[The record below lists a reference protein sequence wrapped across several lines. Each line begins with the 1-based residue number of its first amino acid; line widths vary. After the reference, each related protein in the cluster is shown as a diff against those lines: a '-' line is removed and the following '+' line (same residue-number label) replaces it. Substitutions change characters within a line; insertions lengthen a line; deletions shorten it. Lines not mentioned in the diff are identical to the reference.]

1 MQQKLEKVL
10 KLGLPKGSLQEATF
24 QLLRRAGFDIGVAP
38 RSFYPSLDDP
48 EIEPIL
54 LRAQEI
60 SRYVAERVLDAGI
73 TGLDWITENGV
84 EVVEVCELVYSK
96 GAPRPVR
103 WVLAVPNESPIQELR
118 ELQGKLIVSEV
129 PNITKGFLDE
139 RGVDAKVEFSWGATE
154 AKARLP
160 GVAAI
165 MELTDTEA
173 TLRAHNLR
181 VLEVV
186 MESTPRLI
194 ASKESWQDHWKRSKL
209 ETLSL
214 LLRGACLAQGK
225 VGLKLNVAEEKL
237 EEILALLPSMKRP
250 TVSTLAGGDWFAV
263 ESILD
268 EEVVKE
274 LIPKLKR
281 AGAEG
286 IIEYPLNKV
295 IP

>member
-1 MQQKLEKVL
+1 MQDKPERVL
-10 KLGLPKGSLQEATF
+10 KLGLPKGSLQESTF
-24 QLLRRAGFDIGVAP
+24 ELFRRAGFDIGITP
-38 RSFYPSLDDP
+38 RSSYPSVQDP
-48 EIEPIL
+48 EIEPML

-60 SRYVAERVLDAGI
+60 SRYVAEGVLDAGI
-73 TGLDWITENGV
+73 TGLDWITESGV
-84 EVVEVCELVYSK
+84 DLVQICELTYSK
-96 GAPRPVR
+96 GSSRPVR
-103 WVLAVPNESPIQELR
+103 WVLAVANESPIQELE
-118 ELQGKLIVSEV
+118 ELEGKLIVSEIV
-129 PNITKGFLDE
+129 NVAKSFLE
-139 RGVDAKVEFSWGATE
+139 RRGIHARVEFSWGATE

-186 MESTPRLI
+186 MESTPRLV
-194 ASKESWQDHWKRSKL
+194 ASKEAWENPWKRSKL
-209 ETLSL
+209 ESLSL
-214 LLRGACLAQGK
+214 LLQGACTALGK
-225 VGLKLNVAEEKL
+225 VGFKMNVAQENL
-237 EEILALLPSMKRP
+237 EAVLALLPAMKRP
-250 TVSTLAGGDWFAV
+250 TVSSLAGEDWFAV
-263 ESILD
+263 ESVLD